1 MSESEIIADAKI
13 AAAIRGQAQEGKLR
27 CAAAFRIAEE
37 LDMTP
42 LAVGQTADALEVRL
56 ARCQLGLFG
65 YGEQRSVVEPADDVE
80 PELEQAIREG
90 LILERLPCAVAWA
103 IASRF
108 RMPKLH
114 VANATEKLGIHIGQC
129 QLGAFEAKTKVKG

>member
-1 MSESEIIADAKI
+1 MSTSIKVSEERVR
-13 AAAIRGQAQEGKLR
+13 AAVREKVTEGTLR

-37 LDMTP
+37 LGVSPMV
-42 LAVGQTADALEVRL
+42 VGKMANELNVHL
-56 ARCQLGLFG
+56 SRCQLGLFG
-65 YGEQRSVVEPADDVE
+65 YGEPKSVVMPAEGVS

-90 LILERLPCAVAWA
+90 LVLGRLPCAVAWA

-114 VANATEKLGIHIGQC
+114 VANAAEKLGVRIWEC
-129 QLGAFEAKTKVKG
+129 QLGAF